1 MTMTPQHNQTP
12 EADLGAIV
20 IYQTEDGKSAL
31 DVRLKDETLWL
42 TQKQIAALFETERSV
57 VTKHIKNAFR
67 TDELDEK
74 SVCANFAHTA
84 PDGKTYQVNHY
95 NLDVIIAVGYRVNAK
110 RGTQFRLWATNV
122 LKEHL
127 VRGYS
132 FNQRRL
138 AEKGMDEAR
147 QVLNLLAK
155 TLEFHELVSDEGR
168 AVLEIVSRY
177 ARTWQLLWQ
186 YDEASLPLPSGTH
199 GSRAVLEIF
208 DARRAI
214 VALKEE
220 LMRRDEAT
228 AIFGQ
233 ERGAGL
239 AGILGSI
246 QQTFGGQELYPSI
259 EEKAAH
265 LLYFVIK
272 DHPLVDGNK
281 RVGSF
286 LFLLFLKRNG
296 LSHGIDTKALVS
308 TALLIAASDPGQKEL
323 VIRLVVNLLGKSA

>member
-1 MTMTPQHNQTP
+1 MTTTQQHNETL
-12 EADLGAIV
+12 EADFGAIV
-20 IYQTEDGKSAL
+20 IYQTQDGQSAL

-42 TQKQIAALFETERSV
+42 TQKQIASLFETERSV
-57 VTKHIKNAFR
+57 VTKHISNAFR
-67 TDELDEK
+67 TDELDEMA
-74 SVCANFAHTA
+74 VCAKFAHTA
-84 PDGKTYQVNHY
+84 ADGKTYQVNYY

-110 RGTQFRLWATNV
+110 RGTQFRIWATNV

-127 VRGYS
+127 VAGYS

-147 QVLNLLAK
+147 QVLSLLAK
-155 TLEFHELVSDEGR
+155 TLEIHELVSDEGR
-168 AVLEIVSRY
+168 AVLEIVNRY

-186 YDEASLPLPSGTH
+186 YDEDNLPLPSGTLV
-199 GSRAVLEIF
+199 RQPALEIF

-220 LMRRDEAT
+220 LMCRGEAT
-228 AIFGQ
+228 GIFGQ
-233 ERGAGL
+233 ERGEGL
-239 AGILGSI
+239 AGILGAI
-246 QQTFGGQELYPSI
+246 QQTFGGQDLYPSA

-286 LFLLFLKRNG
+286 LFVLFLSRNG
-296 LSHGIDTKALVS
+296 LLHDIDTKALVS

-323 VIRLVVNLLGKSA
+323 IIRLVVNLLGKTV

>member
-1 MTMTPQHNQTP
+1 MTTTQQHNETL
-12 EADLGAIV
+12 EADFGAIV
-20 IYQTEDGKSAL
+20 IYQTQDGQSAL

-42 TQKQIAALFETERSV
+42 TQKQIASFFETERSV
-57 VTKHIKNAFR
+57 VTKHINNAFR

-74 SVCANFAHTA
+74 SVCAKFAHTA
-84 PDGKTYQVNHY
+84 ADGKIYQVNYY

-110 RGTQFRLWATNV
+110 RGTQFRIWATNV

-147 QVLNLLAK
+147 QVLSLLAK
-155 TLEFHELVSDEGR
+155 TLEIHGLVSDEGR

-186 YDEASLPLPSGTH
+186 YDEASLPLPAGTH
-199 GSRAVLEIF
+199 PSQTTLAIGEV
-208 DARRAI
+208 RRAI
-214 VALKEE
+214 AALKEE
-220 LMRRDEAT
+220 LMSRDEAT
-228 AIFGQ
+228 GIFGQ
-233 ERGAGL
+233 ERGESLG
-239 AGILGSI
+239 GIIGAI
-246 QQTFGGQELYPSI
+246 EQTFGGHDLYPSV

-286 LFLLFLKRNG
+286 LFLLFLSRNG
-296 LSHGIDTKALVS
+296 FSHGIDTQALVS

-323 VIRLVVNLLGKSA
+323 IIRLVVNLLGKTA

>member
-1 MTMTPQHNQTP
+1 MDMNFDHGSIILYQSEDGQAAIDVRLREETVWLTQVQMVDLFQRDKRTISEHIRNIFREGELIE
-12 EADLGAIV
+12 EAVVRKSRTTA
-20 IYQTEDGKSAL
+20 TDGKS
-31 DVRLKDETLWL
+31 
-42 TQKQIAALFETERSV
+42 
-57 VTKHIKNAFR
+57 
-67 TDELDEK
+67 
-74 SVCANFAHTA
+74 
-84 PDGKTYQVNHY
+84 YQTTHY
-95 NLDVIIAVGYRVNAK
+95 NLDVIISVGYRVK
-110 RGTQFRLWATNV
+110 SQRGTQFRIWATNV

-155 TLEFHELVSDEGR
+155 TLEFHELISDEGR
-168 AVLEIVSRY
+168 AVLEIVTRY

-186 YDEASLPLPSGTH
+186 YDEDSLPLPAGTH
-199 GSRAVLEIF
+199 GSSAVLEISEV
-208 DARRAI
+208 RRAI

-220 LMRRDEAT
+220 LMSRDEAT
-228 AIFGQ
+228 GIFGQ

-239 AGILGSI
+239 AGILGAI
-246 QQTFGGQELYPSI
+246 QQTFGGQELYPSV

-281 RVGSF
+281 RIGSF
-286 LFLLFLKRNG
+286 LFLLFLNRNG

-308 TALLIAASDPGQKEL
+308 TALLIAASAPGQKEL
-323 VIRLVVNLLGKSA
+323 VIRLVVNLLGKPV